1 MQSEAV
7 QAISPNQA
15 QDAGVAGRPAPDL
28 PSTPEGVARRYDSS
42 IVVRRWG
49 ATLIDYVVL
58 GGFIALAFLL
68 PERLQSIAILVL
80 ILPAIAYFPVLEHL
94 FGRTLGKTVCR
105 VRVVNST
112 GGRPSWSQAILRTLL
127 RVAEVNPVLLG
138 GIPAGI
144 IVLSTKAR
152 QRLGDIVAVTFVLR
166 AEDLVYLQPM
176 SSFQGGS
183 PAAARRPLPPLPVSA
198 GVRSSD
204 WLLPTGRS
212 GWAIAAGY
220 LGLFSLLL
228 VPAPFALGAGVL
240 GLRDIRRNPR
250 LGGRG
255 RAIFGIVMGSLF
267 SIALVGMLALTLT
280 QSS

>member
-1 MQSEAV
+1 MQSEAMA
-7 QAISPNQA
+7 AISPDQA
-15 QDAGVAGRPAPDL
+15 QDAGRPAPDL

-49 ATLIDYVVL
+49 ATLIDYIVL

-68 PERLQSIAILVL
+68 PERFQSIAILVL
-80 ILPAIAYFPVLEHL
+80 ILPVIAYFPVLEHL

-112 GGRPSWSQAILRTLL
+112 GGRPSWSQAVLRTLL
-127 RVAEVNPVLLG
+127 RLAEVNPVLLG

-152 QRLGDIVAVTFVLR
+152 QRLGDIVAGTFVLR
-166 AEDLVYLQPM
+166 AEDLAYLQPM
-176 SSFQGGS
+176 SFQSGAPS
-183 PAAARRPLPPLPVSA
+183 VRRPLPPLPVAA
-198 GVRSSD
+198 GGSSSD

-220 LGLFSLLL
+220 LGLFSLLAL
-228 VPAPFALGAGVL
+228 PAPFALVAGIL
-240 GLRDIRRNPR
+240 GLRDIRRNPS

-267 SIALVGMLALTLT
+267 SIVLAGVLAATLLP
-280 QSS
+280 SS

>member
-1 MQSEAV
+1 MQSEAM

-15 QDAGVAGRPAPDL
+15 QNAGVAGRPAPEL

-49 ATLIDYVVL
+49 ATLIDYILL

-68 PERLQSIAILVL
+68 PERFQSIAILVL
-80 ILPAIAYFPVLEHL
+80 ALPAIAYFPVLEHL

-105 VRVVNST
+105 LRVVNST

-127 RVAEVNPVLLG
+127 RVVEVNPILLG

-166 AEDLVYLQPM
+166 AEDLAYLQPV
-176 SSFQGGS
+176 SFRG
-183 PAAARRPLPPLPVSA
+183 AAPSAVRRPLPPLPVAA
-198 GVRSSD
+198 GGNSSD

-228 VPAPFALGAGVL
+228 VPAPFALVAGVL

-255 RAIFGIVMGSLF
+255 RAIFGIVMGSLL
-267 SIALVGMLALTLT
+267 SIALVGMLALTLVP
-280 QSS
+280 SS

>member
-1 MQSEAV
+1 MRSEAM
-7 QAISPNQA
+7 QAISPNQV
-15 QDAGVAGRPAPDL
+15 QDAGVAGRLAPEL

-68 PERLQSIAILVL
+68 PERFQAIAILVL
-80 ILPAIAYFPVLEHL
+80 ALPAIAYFPVFEHL

-127 RVAEVNPVLLG
+127 RVAEVNPILLG

-144 IVLSTKAR
+144 IVLSTKTR

-166 AEDLVYLQPM
+166 AEDLAYLQPV
-176 SSFQGGS
+176 SFQGAVPSGV
-183 PAAARRPLPPLPVSA
+183 RRPLPPLPV
-198 GVRSSD
+198 
-204 WLLPTGRS
+204 
-212 GWAIAAGY
+212 AAG
-220 LGLFSLLL
+220 
-228 VPAPFALGAGVL
+228 
-240 GLRDIRRNPR
+240 
-250 LGGRG
+250 
-255 RAIFGIVMGSLF
+255 GS
-267 SIALVGMLALTLT
+267 
-280 QSS
+280 